1 MQTDLEHPFL
11 IGDHPVALYN
21 YFGDKL
27 GVGVPGVVVY
37 FPLSPEFALGLH
49 CSSIAEEIRKGQEK
63 MDRLPD
69 HAFVTHPELYA
80 GYKETVAIMEG
91 FVEGV
96 PVKGRPESVEHFN
109 SIQISNAERFV
120 FSFDGNFALV
130 EDMLRTDPGLR
141 KGPRVAVKRGL

>member
-91 FVEGV
+91 FV
-96 PVKGRPESVEHFN
+96 RRRSC
-109 SIQISNAERFV
+109 ERATRERRAF
-120 FSFDGNFALV
+120 
-130 EDMLRTDPGLR
+130 
-141 KGPRVAVKRGL
+141 